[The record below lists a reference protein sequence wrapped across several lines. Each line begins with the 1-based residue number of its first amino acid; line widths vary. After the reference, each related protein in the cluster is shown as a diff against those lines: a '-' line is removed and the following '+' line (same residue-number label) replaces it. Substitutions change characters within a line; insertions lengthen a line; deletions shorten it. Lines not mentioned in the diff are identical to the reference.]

1 MLCKELCA
9 SYGDQ
14 LVAILENKEK
24 AEGSKPDKM
33 EEEEWNKIQSTYNRA
48 LQVQKNIEGILYH
61 AFINI
66 SEHLKFQM
74 NQLSQLIE
82 EAQTSQ
88 WTEEDLKNFTDFL
101 KKIFSKESS
110 ILRSAALFSLFFC
123 SFEVDVTWLD
133 EIAEGLKHTTTSLNN
148 AILNLQSI
156 QLAANP
162 DFNVDDN
169 KFVIYLQKV
178 LRQISYT
185 IGWVA
190 GRLIQRKQDKD
201 ETLSKLNVLQGGIE
215 DRFIPGLSDR
225 TKV

>member
-1 MLCKELCA
+1 M
-9 SYGDQ
+9 
-14 LVAILENKEK
+14 
-24 AEGSKPDKM
+24 
-33 EEEEWNKIQSTYNRA
+33 
-48 LQVQKNIEGILYH
+48 
-61 AFINI
+61 
-66 SEHLKFQM
+66 
-74 NQLSQLIE
+74 
-82 EAQTSQ
+82 
-88 WTEEDLKNFTDFL
+88 
-101 KKIFSKESS
+101 
-110 ILRSAALFSLFFC
+110 
-123 SFEVDVTWLD
+123 DVTWLD

-215 DRFIPGLSDR
+215 DRFIPGLSAS
-225 TKV
+225 TKI